1 MDPSLDLKNYKAEFL
16 QIIGMQPENC
26 GLVHIPC
33 FIDKQWVLVVVN
45 FDERMFDILSPEYG
59 ADRTMKVIHTVVY
72 NFRLFFIQAF
82 PRFLL
87 FNIRDFKL
95 RYINVPKQQT
105 KTDSGIFVT
114 CFMETFDRT
123 NIETFKPVD
132 IQGLREKKLFQ
143 LIFSKEN
150 KAKAEVVSNFGRQYN
165 IAFF

>member
-1 MDPSLDLKNYKAEFL
+1 MDNVVPKIFLNHITSSILMDPSLDLKNYKAEFL

-45 FDERMFDILSPEYG
+45 FDERMFDIPSPEYG

-105 KTDSGIFVT
+105 KTDSGIFVASWKHS
-114 CFMETFDRT
+114 MEPTLKHS
-123 NIETFKPVD
+123 NLLTFKD
-132 IQGLREKKLFQ
+132 
-143 LIFSKEN
+143 
-150 KAKAEVVSNFGRQYN
+150 
-165 IAFF
+165 